1 MAAGAIASEIQEI
14 AGRPRLSFLEGL
26 RGIAALYVMFHHM
39 SRQLWPGPGFQGS
52 VPPVGYQRLITV
64 PLAYGHLAVD
74 LFIVLSGFCLMLPVI
89 RAGGRLRAG
98 TWGFLRRRARR
109 ILPPYYA
116 ALLLSLVLIRLL
128 ISTQTGTP
136 WDHSVPVTAAG
147 LLTHLFMVHDVYT
160 SHFQVWKQI
169 DHPLWSVAL
178 EFQIYL
184 IFPPLVWLWNR
195 IGGIAATAVA
205 VFAVGLGS
213 FALHFSPVKILFF
226 DYIALFCLG
235 VAACAAATSDIAPW
249 PAIRRRVPWR
259 SITLLAFAALVL
271 LNIFFNEADRAALLC
286 EPLVGIFSAAL
297 LVTLS
302 ISPRSLLR
310 NCVQWKPIVFVGTF
324 SYSLYLIH
332 APLIQLIWQYALK
345 PAHLGP
351 VTVFFLLLSVGSVI
365 ILGISYGFFILCE
378 RPFLIPARSS
388 ARADLPAVPAI

>member
-1 MAAGAIASEIQEI
+1 
-14 AGRPRLSFLEGL
+14 
-26 RGIAALYVMFHHM
+26 
-39 SRQLWPGPGFQGS
+39 
-52 VPPVGYQRLITV
+52 
-64 PLAYGHLAVD
+64 
-74 LFIVLSGFCLMLPVI
+74 
-89 RAGGRLRAG
+89 
-98 TWGFLRRRARR
+98 
-109 ILPPYYA
+109 
-116 ALLLSLVLIRLL
+116 
-128 ISTQTGTP
+128 
-136 WDHSVPVTAAG
+136 
-147 LLTHLFMVHDVYT
+147 
-160 SHFQVWKQI
+160 
-169 DHPLWSVAL
+169 VAL